1 MENSDFR
8 MLGRDPIES
17 VRGSVAAAIIHEQN
31 LEGAPQALEFLE
43 EFLDQ
48 HAEVIALVVNR
59 NQDREQRVQ
68 GGTPGTWIGR
78 AGSVRRSVPVHVRP
92 SGPPGSE
99 DAVPGRL
106 AAAGVT
112 APDARMSFG
121 QCIFHFPR
129 DVPASDVVRFS
140 LDAMRALGAEPAD
153 GRWEW
158 AVTVEIDTTGPAGS

>member
-1 MENSDFR
+1 MAKGGAFTDRDTSEVEGFIER
-8 MLGRDPIES
+8 KLLHRGVLGRLSRVDGVSIRPVVS
-17 VRGSVAAAIIHEQN
+17 G
-31 LEGAPQALEFLE
+31 
-43 EFLDQ
+43 LDGLGRKERKARRQ
-48 HAEVIALVVNR
+48 EV
-59 NQDREQRVQ
+59 
-68 GGTPGTWIGR
+68 PGTWIGR